1 MRPLGPASGAPVA
14 FAVMPGAAL
23 LVIGNEILSG
33 KVVDTNSP
41 FLAAELRKLG
51 VDLERILTIPDV
63 VEIIAR
69 EVRAMSDAY
78 DFVFTSGGIG
88 PTHDDLTMDA
98 IAQAFGRKLEL
109 NRSMMERMER
119 HQGTPPNESQRK
131 MAMIPEGAQVIDAGD
146 LWFPVVIV
154 ENVHIF
160 PGIPK
165 LLQKKFHSIR
175 ERFRGVPFQLRRIYV
190 TKRESDIADHLNDLL
205 VEFPELMLGSYPKI
219 EEQDY
224 RVLLTLESRDGDYLL
239 RAQASLIARLDDD
252 AIFKVE

>member
-1 MRPLGPASGAPVA
+1 
-14 FAVMPGAAL
+14 MPSAAL

-41 FLAAELRKLG
+41 FLASELRKLG
-51 VDLERILTIPDV
+51 VDLERILTIPD
-63 VEIIAR
+63 EIDLIAR

-98 IAQAFGRKLEL
+98 IAQAFDRALEPSF
-109 NRSMMERMER
+109 SMLERMER
-119 HQGTPPNESQRK
+119 HQGEAPNESQRK
-131 MAMIPEGAQVIDAGD
+131 MALIPSGAQVIDAGD

-165 LLQKKFHSIR
+165 LLQKKFHSIKD
-175 ERFRGVPFQLRRIYV
+175 RFRGVPFQLSRIYV
-190 TKRESDIADHLNDLL
+190 TKRESDIADQLNDLL
-205 VEFPELMLGSYPKI
+205 VEFPDLMLGSYPKI
-219 EEQDY
+219 EERDY
-224 RVLLTLESRDGDYLL
+224 RVLLTLESRDTGYLM
-239 RAQASLIARLDDD
+239 RAQESLLARLPDD
-252 AIFKVE
+252 AVFKVE

>member
-1 MRPLGPASGAPVA
+1 
-14 FAVMPGAAL
+14 MPTGAL

-33 KVVDTNSP
+33 KVEDTNSP
-41 FLAAELRKLG
+41 FLARELRELG
-51 VDLERILTIPDV
+51 VDLERILTIPDDI
-63 VEIIAR
+63 ETIAR
-69 EVRAMSDAY
+69 EVRAMSEAY

-98 IAQAFGRKLEL
+98 IARAFDRKLEL
-109 NRSMMERMER
+109 NQSMMERIER
-119 HQGTPPNESQRK
+119 AQGSPPNDSQRK
-131 MAMIPEGAQVIDAGD
+131 MAMIPAGSQVIDAGD

-175 ERFRGVPFQLRRIYV
+175 ERFRGIPFQLRRIYV
-190 TKRESDIADHLNDLL
+190 TRRESDIADQLNDLL
-205 VEFPELMLGSYPKI
+205 VEFPDLMLGSYPRV
-219 EEQDY
+219 EESDY

-239 RAQASLIARLDDD
+239 RAQESLLARLDAD